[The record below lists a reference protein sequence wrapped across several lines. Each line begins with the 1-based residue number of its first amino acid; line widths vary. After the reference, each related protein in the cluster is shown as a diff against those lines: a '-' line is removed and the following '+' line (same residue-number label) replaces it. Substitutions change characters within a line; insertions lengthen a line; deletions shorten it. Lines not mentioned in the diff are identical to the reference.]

1 MVSTLDSYNSTP
13 TAIQKPKIFYGWYL
27 VTVDLLA
34 QVNCAFH
41 MSSTLSVFLKPLT
54 EDLAVSRG
62 LFSMLRSGEI
72 LLAGALAPL
81 IGPLVDRYGGRW
93 LMAGGAL
100 SAGIGF
106 VLLSQA
112 SAFWQFLLVRWVFV
126 AIGGVLM
133 CQMVVSV
140 TISRWFVRKRGRAI
154 AIASLGQ
161 GSAKVL
167 IPIVTATL
175 FVWVGWRSTWA
186 IFGLLTLVLVVIP
199 AAVFM
204 RRSPEEMGLMP
215 DGADAP
221 AQSGAVVER
230 KRATEAARR
239 GAQDEVVWSR
249 REIIGT
255 RTFWIICFMYGMA
268 NVGIAGLNLHV
279 FAYVTDIGFSAMVAA
294 TTLTIIASTQL
305 GSTLI
310 WGFISERIEIRHSS
324 TMMFLIQALGLAL
337 TIASASW
344 SLGTVYA
351 KRHPTQASPYMGAAF
366 QMIVGGTA
374 VALVGTVLGEWAS
387 WHLSS
392 RGIGAIAYLVIFG
405 SILGYSAYSYALRH
419 ASATIVGTYAY
430 VNPVIAVVLGWLL
443 LHEPVGAR
451 TFVAMGLILV
461 AVIWIQFSLKAR
473 RTDNASTVRRSD
485 SPTVRPEPEAST

>member
-13 TAIQKPKIFYGWYL
+13 TAIQKPKIFYGWYI
-27 VTVDLLA
+27 VTVGFLA
-34 QVNCAFH
+34 QMNCAFH

-62 LFSMLRSGEI
+62 LFSVLRSGEI

-126 AIGGVLM
+126 AVGGVLM

-186 IFGLLTLVLVVIP
+186 IFGLLPLVLVVIP

-215 DGADAP
+215 DGAHAP
-221 AQSGAVVER
+221 AQFGAVAEPR
-230 KRATEAARR
+230 RAAELVCR
-239 GAQDEVVWSR
+239 GDAVVWSR

-337 TIASASW
+337 TMASGQLLAIYVGFFLYGIGLGGSFVLQELIW
-344 SLGTVYA
+344 ATYFGRLSLGAVRGLGIFVTYA
-351 KRHPTQASPYMGAAF
+351 FGAAGAPF
-366 QMIVGGTA
+366 FGFVHDVTGSYHSSFIAFV
-374 VALVGTVLGEWAS
+374 VALV
-387 WHLSS
+387 LS
-392 RGIGAIAYLVIFG
+392 AILSVMVRAP
-405 SILGYSAYSYALRH
+405 RK
-419 ASATIVGTYAY
+419 
-430 VNPVIAVVLGWLL
+430 IA
-443 LHEPVGAR
+443 
-451 TFVAMGLILV
+451 I
-461 AVIWIQFSLKAR
+461 
-473 RTDNASTVRRSD
+473 RS
-485 SPTVRPEPEAST
+485 